1 MMELDTIYNQNCM
14 DGLKH
19 LPNGCIDLTVT
30 SPPYDSLR
38 QYNNSSIWN
47 FGVFQNI
54 ATELYRITKDGG
66 VVVWIVNDMTSKGS
80 ETGTSFRQALFFMQ
94 LGFLLHDTMIWE
106 KISPFQHKNRYIQ
119 CFEYMFILSKKT
131 APKTANLI
139 CDRKNKWAGVKV
151 HGTDRQA
158 NGKTKPFSDIQV
170 SKKIKEYGARYNIW
184 DIPGEK
190 SNKTGHPAVF
200 PEKLVTDHILT
211 WSNPN
216 DIVCDPFLGSG
227 TTAVAAVKTE
237 RHYIGYEIDPG
248 YFQICCDRLD
258 EVEN

>member
-1 MMELDTIYNQNCM
+1 
-14 DGLKH
+14 
-19 LPNGCIDLTVT
+19 
-30 SPPYDSLR
+30 
-38 QYNNSSIWN
+38 
-47 FGVFQNI
+47 
-54 ATELYRITKDGG
+54 
-66 VVVWIVNDMTSKGS
+66 
-80 ETGTSFRQALFFMQ
+80 
-94 LGFLLHDTMIWE
+94 
-106 KISPFQHKNRYIQ
+106 
-119 CFEYMFILSKKT
+119 MFILSKKT

-151 HGTDRQA
+151 HGSERQA